1 MPGQVITRDD
11 KAAIRQARAEF
22 DQRVAMLRREF
33 LQRLQHQLDFPDYVV
48 RQYFDNPD
56 AD

>member
-33 LQRLQHQLDFPDYVV
+33 YVV
-48 RQYFDNPD
+48 RQYFDDPA